1 MVVKNMT
8 IEIRNVKKRKDGIKY
23 LIIPKN
29 SKIESGKNVLVTDNL
44 KLINKFE
51 KEEKNDKR
59 RN

>member
-1 MVVKNMT
+1 MT